1 MTEVT
6 RNSAMV
12 REPTTIHTTTA
23 TSTADESSSSTT
35 HLASPTSESQQEISI
50 MPDLS
55 ETKLHDSRNP
65 NNRTPAGELRH
76 KHAGHHSSGDEGTH
90 DEEDKHDGNDEVS
103 KNIML
108 ILYLDLFLM
117 PKLQIRMI
125 YYNVHQK

>member
-23 TSTADESSSSTT
+23 TTADESSSSTT
-35 HLASPTSESQQEISI
+35 HLASPTSESQQDSI

-55 ETKLHDSRNP
+55 ETKLHNSRP

-76 KHAGHHSSGDEGTH
+76 KHTGHSSGDEGTH
-90 DEEDKHDGNDEVS
+90 DEEDKHDGNDEVG
-103 KNIML
+103 KHA
-108 ILYLDLFLM
+108 LF
-117 PKLQIRMI
+117 ITGF
-125 YYNVHQK
+125 

>member
-12 REPTTIHTTTA
+12 REPTTIHTTTTTA

-55 ETKLHDSRNP
+55 ETKLHNSRNP

-103 KNIML
+103 KYIML
-108 ILYLDLFLM
+108 FLVGFVF
-117 PKLQIRMI
+117 LIT
-125 YYNVHQK
+125 N